1 MSSHNAVARRSETTE
16 AAIFSRVWDDES
28 KSLSPT
34 VARHVL
40 KLEFAAQDQAR
51 MRELAAKNQAG
62 ELTSDEADEL
72 DNFVKVGDLLALL
85 QSKARQ
91 RLQSTRTGAAR
102 HG

>member
-1 MSSHNAVARRSETTE
+1 MSSTTMTRRRRETSE
-16 AAIFSRVWDDES
+16 AAIFTRVWDDEPNG
-28 KSLSPT
+28 LTPT

-40 KLEFAAQDQAR
+40 KLRFSSADQAR
-51 MRELAAKNQAG
+51 MHELAEKNQAG
-62 ELTSDEADEL
+62 ELTASEIEEL

-91 RLQSTRTGAAR
+91 RLRKTRAGAAR

>member
-1 MSSHNAVARRSETTE
+1 MSSTTMTRRRSETSE
-16 AAIFSRVWDDES
+16 AAIFTRVWEVEP
-28 KSLSPT
+28 KGLSPT

-40 KLEFAAQDQAR
+40 KLRFSAGDQAR
-51 MRELAAKNQAG
+51 MHELAEKTQGG
-62 ELTSDEADEL
+62 ELTASDAEEF

-91 RLQSTRTGAAR
+91 RLRKSRAGAAR

>member
-1 MSSHNAVARRSETTE
+1 MSSTTVAQRSETSE
-16 AAIFSRVWDDES
+16 AAIFSRVWEDE
-28 KSLSPT
+28 KKALSLT

-40 KLEFAAQDQAR
+40 KLRFSAKDEAR
-51 MRELAAKNQAG
+51 MHELAAKNCAG
-62 ELTSDEADEL
+62 ELTAEEADEL

-91 RLQSTRTGAAR
+91 RLRKTRAGAAR

>member
-1 MSSHNAVARRSETTE
+1 MSTTTVARRSKTSE
-16 AAIFSRVWDDES
+16 AAIFSRVWEDET
-28 KSLSPT
+28 KALSPT

-40 KLEFAAQDQAR
+40 KLKFSEQDQAR
-51 MRELAAKNQAG
+51 MHDLAAKNRAG
-62 ELTSDEADEL
+62 KLSTEEAEEF

-91 RLQSTRTGAAR
+91 RLRKTRAGVAR

>member
-1 MSSHNAVARRSETTE
+1 MSSTTVARRSGTSE
-16 AAIFSRVWDDES
+16 AAIFSRVWEDE
-28 KSLSPT
+28 KKALSPT

-40 KLEFAAQDQAR
+40 KLGFSAKDQAR
-51 MRELAAKNQAG
+51 MHELAAKNRAG
-62 ELTSDEADEL
+62 ELTVEETEEF

-91 RLQSTRTGAAR
+91 RLRKTRAGVAR

>member
-1 MSSHNAVARRSETTE
+1 MSSATMSRRKNETSE
-16 AAIFSRVWDDES
+16 AAIFTRVWDDES
-28 KSLSPT
+28 NGLTPT

-40 KLEFAAQDQAR
+40 KLRFSAADQTR
-51 MRELAAKNQAG
+51 MHELATKNQVGQITAN
-62 ELTSDEADEL
+62 ETEEL

-91 RLQSTRTGAAR
+91 RLRKPRTGAAR

>member
-1 MSSHNAVARRSETTE
+1 MSSTTVARRSETSE
-16 AAIFSRVWDDES
+16 AAIFSRVWEDE
-28 KSLSPT
+28 KKALSPT

-40 KLEFAAQDQAR
+40 KLRFSAKDQDR
-51 MRELAAKNQAG
+51 MHELAAKNRAG
-62 ELTSDEADEL
+62 ELSAEETEEI

-91 RLQSTRTGAAR
+91 RLRKTRAGVAR